1 MKAYWIAHVDVT
13 DPQQYSEYTQRAPAA
28 FELFGGRFLARGGRS
43 EARGGRSEALEGR
56 DTPQRTVIIEFES
69 YEKAVACYRSPEY
82 QHAMSH
88 RQGASKAEIVIVE
101 GQF

>member
-13 DPQQYSEYTQRAPAA
+13 DPQQYSEYTRRAPAA
-28 FELFGGRFLARGGRS
+28 FELFGGRFL
-43 EARGGRSEALEGR
+43 ARGGRSEALEGR

-82 QHAMSH
+82 LHAISH

>member
-13 DPQQYSEYTQRAPAA
+13 DSQQYSEYTQRAPAA

-43 EARGGRSEALEGR
+43 EALEGR

-69 YEKAVACYRSPEY
+69 YEKALACYRSPEY

>member
-28 FELFGGRFLARGGRS
+28 FEPFGGRFL
-43 EARGGRSEALEGR
+43 ARGGRSEALEGR

>member
-28 FELFGGRFLARGGRS
+28 FKLFGGRFL
-43 EARGGRSEALEGR
+43 ARGGRSEALEGR

-69 YEKAVACYRSPEY
+69 YEKALACYRSPEY

>member
-43 EARGGRSEALEGR
+43 EALEGR
-56 DTPQRTVIIEFES
+56 GTPQRTVIIEFES
-69 YEKAVACYRSPEY
+69 YEKALACYQSPEY
-82 QHAMSH
+82 QNAMSH
-88 RQGASKAEIVIVE
+88 RQCASKAEIVIVE

>member
-13 DPQQYSEYTQRAPAA
+13 DPQQYSEYTQRARAA
-28 FELFGGRFLARGGRS
+28 FELFGGRFL
-43 EARGGRSEALEGR
+43 ARGGRSEALEGR